1 VRVRPRVALASTL
14 LAIVTATIPVPAHA
28 RVTVGSK
35 AFPESW
41 ILGEA
46 LADRMRAEGVK
57 EVEHRENLG
66 GTEIVYQA
74 LHGGSIDVYPEYTGT
89 ILQVLL
95 HASPTLTPAE
105 MRTALAREGI
115 GMSDPLGFNDNYA
128 LEVTAA
134 VQERYGLRTISD
146 LARHP
151 ELRLGLTHEFLG
163 RADGYPG
170 LARHY
175 GLEMPHV
182 VGLEHSLA
190 YTAIAS
196 GRIDVTD
203 IYTTDAQIER
213 LGLRVLQDDRGFFPR
228 YDAVWLYRLALER
241 DEPGAIEAIRQLT
254 GKIDEAHMI
263 RANARVVLGGQSY
276 AASADSLLQET
287 MGSGPSANPK
297 ETEPSDTGNVLDSI
311 LRHTVQHLK
320 LVLLS
325 LLAAVVIGVPLGVF
339 ATRSPAFAGAILAV
353 TGLLQTIP
361 SLALL
366 ALLIPLLGIG
376 IVPALVALFLYSLL
390 PIVRNTY
397 VGLTTIA
404 PSLLES
410 AATLGLS
417 PKARLF
423 RIRLPLASPG
433 IMAGVKTSAVINVG
447 SATLAA
453 LIGAGGLG
461 EPILSGIQLRQNG
474 LILQG
479 AVPAAILALA
489 VQKGFDLLD
498 RFVIPKGLR
507 LPSDPHRT

>member
-1 VRVRPRVALASTL
+1 MSARRGL
-14 LAIVTATIPVPAHA
+14 LALLPLFALPLVFATPARA

-46 LADRMRAEGVK
+46 LADRMRGEGVGN
-57 EVEHRENLG
+57 VNHRHNLG

-74 LHGGSIDVYPEYTGT
+74 LRAGSIDVYPEYTGT
-89 ILQVLL
+89 ILEVIL
-95 HASPTLTPAE
+95 HAPRTWTAAQ
-105 MRTALAREGI
+105 MRAALAREGI
-115 GMSDPLGFNDNYA
+115 GMSDPLGFDDSYA
-128 LEVTAA
+128 LAVTAA
-134 VQERYGLRTISD
+134 AQERYGLRTISD
-146 LARHP
+146 LAGHP

-163 RADGYPG
+163 RTDGYPG

-175 GLEMPHV
+175 GLTMPHV
-182 VGLEHSLA
+182 LGVEHELA
-190 YTAIAS
+190 YAALAS

-213 LGLRVLQDDRGFFPR
+213 LGLRVLDDDRRFFPR

-241 DEPGAIEAIRQLT
+241 EEPRALQAMRQLE
-254 GKIDEAHMI
+254 GKIDETRMI
-263 RANARVVLGGQSY
+263 RANARVVLGGQAY
-276 AASADSLLQET
+276 TASADSLLRESL
-287 MGSGPSANPK
+287 GSASGVAHATPRGFGDVPGSVFRNTA
-297 ETEPSDTGNVLDSI
+297 
-311 LRHTVQHLK
+311 QHLK

-325 LLAAVVIGVPLGVF
+325 LLAAIVLGIPLGVL
-339 ATRSPAFAGAILAV
+339 AARSPGLAGAILAFA
-353 TGLLQTIP
+353 GLLQTIP

-376 IVPALVALFLYSLL
+376 VVPALVALFLYSLL

-397 VGLTTIA
+397 VGLTTI
-404 PSLLES
+404 PPPLLES

-417 PKARLF
+417 PGAQLF

-433 IMAGVKTSAVINVG
+433 IMAGIKTSAVINVG

-474 LILQG
+474 LILEG
-479 AVPAAILALA
+479 AIPAAVLALA

-498 RFVIPKGLR
+498 RLVIPKGLR
-507 LPSDPHRT
+507 LPPDPHQT